1 VSVVDNPSGDLTS
14 VAVLVPTWRRPEDLA
29 RCLHTLRLQRRAPER
44 VLVVRRSDDEDS
56 GKVVAA
62 QSGLPLE
69 EVLVDEPGQVAAL
82 NAGLD
87 ALTEDVV
94 AITDD
99 DAAPRPDWVE
109 RIASW
114 FARDGLLGAL
124 GGRDWV
130 YHGRELQGVAEP
142 EVGRV
147 AWYGRFISF
156 HHLGTGPPRE
166 VDFLKGANMSFR
178 REAIGALR
186 FDHRLRGQGA
196 EYLNDW
202 AFSLA
207 VKREGW
213 KVVYDPAVAIDH
225 YEGARAKGAG
235 RSVGG
240 LARTPEQRQ
249 VALQRAHNETYIA
262 VRHLPVRRAVAHVL
276 FAAFVGSTVAPAPGL
291 ALARFGS
298 LGGPR
303 AAAVEVGGTL
313 CARLRGALTG
323 LRARVSER

>member
-1 VSVVDNPSGDLTS
+1 VTVVHNPNGHPAS
-14 VAVLVPTWRRPEDLA
+14 VAVLVPTWHRPEDLA
-29 RCLHTLRLQRRAPER
+29 RCLEALGRQRRAPER
-44 VLVVRRSDDEDS
+44 VLVVRRADDEDS
-56 GKVVAA
+56 RRIMAA
-62 QSGLPLE
+62 QSGLPLA

-109 RIASW
+109 RIARW
-114 FARDGLLGAL
+114 FARDGRLGAL

-130 YHGRELQGVAEP
+130 YHEHELQDVVAP

-156 HHLGTGPPRE
+156 HHLGTGPARE

-178 REAIGALR
+178 REAIGSLR
-186 FDHRLRGQGA
+186 FDHRLRGRGA

-213 KVVYDPAVAIDH
+213 KVVYDPEVAIDH
-225 YEGARAKGAG
+225 YEGARAKGDG

-240 LARTPEQRQ
+240 VPRTPEQRE
-249 VALQRAHNETYIA
+249 VAFQRAHNETYIA
-262 VRHLPVRRAVAHVL
+262 VRHLPLPRALAHVL
-276 FAAFVGSTVAPAPGL
+276 FAVLVGSTVAPAPGL
-291 ALARFGS
+291 AFARVSS

-313 CARLRGALTG
+313 RARLRGALTG
-323 LRARVSER
+323 LRARVTVR

>member
-1 VSVVDNPSGDLTS
+1 MTS

-29 RCLHTLRLQRRAPER
+29 RCLHTLGLQERRPDR
-44 VLVVRRSDDEDS
+44 VLVVRRREDGET
-56 GKVVAA
+56 GKVLAA
-62 QSGLPLE
+62 QTELPLE
-69 EVLVDEPGQVAAL
+69 EVLVEEPGQVAAL

-87 ALTEDVV
+87 AVNEDVV

-99 DAAPRPDWVE
+99 DAAPRRDWLGQIE
-109 RIASW
+109 AW
-114 FARDGLLGAL
+114 FARDPRLGAL

-130 YHGRELQGVAEP
+130 YHGQQLQDGAERQ
-142 EVGRV
+142 VGRV
-147 AWYGRFISF
+147 AWYGRFLSF
-156 HHLGTGPPRE
+156 HHLGTGPARE

-178 REAIGALR
+178 REAIESLR
-186 FDHRLRGQGA
+186 FDRGLRGHGT

-202 AFSLA
+202 GFTLA

-225 YEGARAKGAG
+225 YEGARQNGDA

-240 LARTPEQRQ
+240 GARSDAERE

-262 VRHLPVRRAVAHVL
+262 VRHLPARRALAHVL
-276 FAAFVGSTVAPAPGL
+276 FALLMGSSVAPAPGL
-291 ALARFGS
+291 ALGRVGA

-303 AAAVEVGGTL
+303 ATAVEVAGTL
-313 CARLRGALTG
+313 RARLGGALAG
-323 LRARVSER
+323 LRARVGGG

>member
-1 VSVVDNPSGDLTS
+1 MTS
-14 VAVLVPTWRRPEDLA
+14 VAVLVPTWRRPADLA
-29 RCLHTLRLQRRAPER
+29 RCLHTLRLQRRGPDR
-44 VLVVRRSDDEDS
+44 VLVVRRPEDEDS
-56 GKVVAA
+56 GRVLAA
-62 QSGLPLE
+62 QAELPLH

-87 ALTEDVV
+87 AVTEDLV

-99 DAAPRPDWVE
+99 DAAPRPDWLE
-109 RIASW
+109 QIESW
-114 FARDGLLGAL
+114 FVRDRRLGAL

-130 YHGRELQGVAEP
+130 YHGRDLQDGAEP

-147 AWYGRFISF
+147 AWYGRFLSF

-178 REAIGALR
+178 REAIERLR
-186 FDHRLRGQGA
+186 FDGRLRGNGA

-202 AFSLA
+202 AFTLA

-225 YEGARAKGAG
+225 YEGARENGAA

-240 LARTPEQRQ
+240 VARAADQRR
-249 VALQRAHNETYIA
+249 VARQRAFNETYIA
-262 VRHLPVRRAVAHVL
+262 VRYLPARRALAHVL
-276 FAAFVGSTVAPAPGL
+276 FAVTMGSSVAPGPGL
-291 ALARFGS
+291 ALARAGA

-303 AAAVEVGGTL
+303 AAAAEMGGTL
-313 CARLRGALTG
+313 RARLAGALAG
-323 LRARVSER
+323 LRARLGRT

>member
-1 VSVVDNPSGDLTS
+1 MTS
-14 VAVLVPTWRRPEDLA
+14 VAVLVPTFRRPGDLA
-29 RCLHTLRLQRRAPER
+29 RCLHTLRLQQRGPDR
-44 VLVVRRSDDEDS
+44 VVVVRRPEDEDT
-56 GKVVAA
+56 GKVLAA
-62 QSGLPLE
+62 QAELPLQ
-69 EVLVDEPGQVAAL
+69 EVLVHEPGQVAAL

-87 ALTEDVV
+87 AVTEDVV

-109 RIASW
+109 QIENW
-114 FARDGLLGAL
+114 FARDRRLGAL

-130 YHGRELQGVAEP
+130 YHGRELQDGAERK
-142 EVGRV
+142 VGRV
-147 AWYGRFISF
+147 AWYGRFVSF

-178 REAIGALR
+178 REAIEQLR
-186 FDHRLRGQGA
+186 FDGRLRGAGA

-202 AFSLA
+202 AFTLA

-225 YEGARAKGAG
+225 YEGKRDGVDA

-240 LARTPEQRQ
+240 TGSRSVEQRE
-249 VALQRAHNETYIA
+249 VAHQRAHNETYIA
-262 VRHLPVRRAVAHVL
+262 VRHLPARRAVAHVL
-276 FAAFVGSTVAPAPGL
+276 FAVLMGSTVAPAP
-291 ALARFGS
+291 ALAVTRVGA

-303 AAAVEVGGTL
+303 SAATEVGGTL
-313 CARLRGALTG
+313 RARLGGALAG
-323 LRARVSER
+323 LRARLGSG